1 MVQVGRSQ
9 AAGQKTFASRSGEV
23 KAAGGAAAVA
33 QSNRMQGEAPRPTLL
48 RRAREVARLRHLSL
62 STEESYLLTIRRFLR
77 FHGSRHPRAMGA
89 EEIRAY
95 LRHLAIDRNVAAST
109 QNAAL
114 AGLLFLYRDVL
125 RIGIPQLGEV
135 ERARRPTRL
144 PTVLSRAEVQAVLG
158 RLDGEHWLVA
168 SLLYGAGLRLMEGL
182 RLRVKDIDF
191 QRCELTLRDTKG
203 GRDRATMLPVTLV
216 EPMRRQIRRARL
228 LHEEDRTRGIGV
240 SLPFALDRKYPNA
253 PTEWPWYYVF
263 PARAVARDPR
273 AGDLKRHHLLED
285 SVQRAV
291 KRAVREARLSVPASC
306 HTLRH
311 SFATHLLEDGYDIR
325 IVQELLGHKNLKT
338 TMVYTHVLRRGP
350 GAVLSPLD
358 SPSFARAD
366 GIREVAPAVATDE

>member
-1 MVQVGRSQ
+1 MVQAGRQ
-9 AAGQKTFASRSGEV
+9 QVVHQETFASDSVEPLGSNGS
-23 KAAGGAAAVA
+23 AAPGTPDRIRDEPPGV
-33 QSNRMQGEAPRPTLL
+33 TLL
-48 RRAREVARLRHLSL
+48 QRAREVARLRHLSL

-77 FHGSRHPRAMGA
+77 FHAGRHPRTMGA

-125 RIGIPQLGEV
+125 RLDLPQLGEI
-135 ERARRPTRL
+135 ERARRPARL
-144 PTVLSRAEVQAVLG
+144 PTVLARGEVQAVLG
-158 RLDGEHWLVA
+158 RLEGEHWLVV

-191 QRCELTLRDTKG
+191 ERCELTLRDTKG
-203 GRDRATMLPVTLV
+203 GQDRLSMLPTALV
-216 EPMRRQIRRARL
+216 EPLRRQLTRAQL
-228 LHEEDRTRGIGV
+228 LHEDDRQRRIGV

-253 PTEWPWYYVF
+253 PTAWPWYYVF
-263 PARAVARDPR
+263 PARALARDPR
-273 AGDLKRHHLLED
+273 SGEPKRHHLHED

-291 KRAVREARLSVPASC
+291 KRAVRAAELSVPASC

-325 IVQELLGHKNLKT
+325 TVQALLGHKDVKT

-350 GAVLSPLD
+350 AAVRSPLD
-358 SPSFARAD
+358 SPYFARAD
-366 GIREVAPAVATDE
+366 GSPEASSRGLAPE

>member
-1 MVQVGRSQ
+1 MV
-9 AAGQKTFASRSGEV
+9 ASRPGDV
-23 KAAGGAAAVA
+23 KAASGAAADA
-33 QSNRMQGEAPRPTLL
+33 GSNRMQGEAPRPTLL
-48 RRAREVARLRHLSL
+48 HRAREVARLRHLSL

-125 RIGIPQLGEV
+125 RISLPQLGEI
-135 ERARRPTRL
+135 ERARRPARL

-191 QRCELTLRDTKG
+191 QRCELTVRDTKG
-203 GRDRATMLPVTLV
+203 GQDRVTMLPVTLA

-228 LHEEDRTRGIGV
+228 LYEEDRTRGIGL

-253 PTEWPWYYVF
+253 PTDWPWCYVF

-325 IVQELLGHKNLKT
+325 TVQELLGHKNLKT

-350 GAVLSPLD
+350 SAVRSPLD

-366 GIREVAPAVATDE
+366 EIREAAPAVPTDE

>member
-1 MVQVGRSQ
+1 MVQAGREQ
-9 AAGQKTFASRSGEV
+9 VVDQETFASDHVELLASDGS
-23 KAAGGAAAVA
+23 AALGTPDRIYDVPHGV
-33 QSNRMQGEAPRPTLL
+33 TLL
-48 RRAREVARLRHLSL
+48 QRAREVARLRHLSL

-77 FHGSRHPRAMGA
+77 FHGGRHPRAMGT

-114 AGLLFLYRDVL
+114 AALLFLYRDVL
-125 RIGIPQLGEV
+125 RLDLPQLGDI
-135 ERARRPTRL
+135 ERARRPARL
-144 PTVLSRAEVQAVLG
+144 PTVLGRAEVQAVLEQ
-158 RLDGEHWLVA
+158 LDGEHWLVA

-191 QRCELTLRDTKG
+191 ERCELTLRETKG
-203 GRDRATMLPVTLV
+203 GQDRLTMLPTALLG
-216 EPMRRQIRRARL
+216 PLRRQITRARL
-228 LHEEDRTRGIGV
+228 LHEDDRSRGIGV

-253 PTEWPWYYVF
+253 PTEWPWYYLF

-273 AGDLKRHHLLED
+273 SGELKRHHLHED

-291 KRAVREARLSVPASC
+291 KRAVREAGLSVPATC

-325 IVQELLGHKNLKT
+325 TVQELLGHKDVKT

-350 GAVLSPLD
+350 RAVRSPLD

-366 GIREVAPAVATDE
+366 GALEASRAVAPDR